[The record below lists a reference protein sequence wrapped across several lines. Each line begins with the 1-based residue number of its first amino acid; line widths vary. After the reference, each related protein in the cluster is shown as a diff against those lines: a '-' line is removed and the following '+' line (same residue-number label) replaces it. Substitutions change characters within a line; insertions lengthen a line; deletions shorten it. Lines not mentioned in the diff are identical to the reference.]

1 MDNDD
6 LYQRLVILLKLFK
19 NRPYH
24 LSKYLLDNSAFNKN
38 FLKKI
43 SQSKKISELFDDEE
57 YISEIIYFNNISEMS
72 RFYDSI
78 IDDYIDENIS
88 EDITQSLNDELDNLI
103 KQEKFEEAAKIRD
116 YMAKLSI
123 KRINKN

>member
-78 IDDYIDENIS
+78 IDDYIDENLS
-88 EDITQSLNDELDNLI
+88 EDITKSLNDELDNLI

-116 YMAKLSI
+116 YMSKLSI